1 MSETPKGSTRL
12 EQLRSFDALMGK
24 LDEILERGDTTGMA
38 VILVHDNDEITNNA
52 SLMLHGLSP
61 AEFLD
66 LILKLSERLMDAL
79 QKADQQTEGQA

>member
-1 MSETPKGSTRL
+1 VSETPKGSTRL